1 MVHRNIEEALDLGGV
16 QVHGQHA
23 VHAGGGQQ
31 VGHQLGGNGN
41 AGLVLA
47 VLAGVPEEGDHRGDA
62 SGAGTAGG
70 VHHHAQ
76 FHDVMVGGGAG
87 GLNEE
92 NILAADVFIY
102 LYKTFPIGE
111 SVHRDVRQL
120 NAYALR
126 NALRKFS
133 VCCTAD
139 NLHTGN

>member
-1 MVHRNIEEALDLGGV
+1 MEIHS
-16 QVHGQHA
+16 QHA
-23 VHAGGGQQ
+23 VHSGGRQQ
-31 VGHQLGGNGN
+31 IGHQLGGNGN

-47 VLAGVPEEGDHRGDA
+47 VLAGIPEERNNSRDA
-62 SGAGTAGG
+62 SGTGAAGG

-76 FHDVMVGGGAG
+76 FHDIMVSGGAG

-92 NILAADVFIY
+92 NILAPDVFIY

-111 SVHRDVRQL
+111 SIHRDVRQL

>member
-1 MVHRNIEEALDLGGV
+1 
-16 QVHGQHA
+16 
-23 VHAGGGQQ
+23 
-31 VGHQLGGNGN
+31 
-41 AGLVLA
+41 
-47 VLAGVPEEGDHRGDA
+47 
-62 SGAGTAGG
+62 
-70 VHHHAQ
+70 
-76 FHDVMVGGGAG
+76 MVGRRAG

-92 NILAADVFIY
+92 NIPAADVFIY
-102 LYKTFPIGE
+102 LYKTFSIGE